1 MVYGK
6 TILCLAQVLWTLFG
20 QKSLKYTRSNSRE
33 AGTCRVDSNA
43 GLVYIYTD
51 QINTYALSYKPY
63 YSVKS
68 EMTLGGFTGLVSVTL
83 KKGDSVIYELKDVS
97 SDNVSFKGVPK
108 GSYSMTVTWFDGAE
122 NSLTTPFEIK

>member
-1 MVYGK
+1 M
-6 TILCLAQVLWTLFG
+6 FG

-33 AGTCRVDSNA
+33 AGTYRVDQNA

-51 QINTYALSYKPY
+51 EINTYALSYKSY

-108 GSYSMTVTWFDGAE
+108 RSYSMTVTWFDGAE

>member
-33 AGTCRVDSNA
+33 AGTNRVDSNA

-68 EMTLGGFTGLVSVTL
+68 DLTLGSFTGNVDVRLT
-83 KKGDSVIYELKDVS
+83 KNGETIYALNDVS
-97 SDNVSFKGVPK
+97 FDNVSFRGIPK
-108 GSYSMTVTWFDGAE
+108 GTYSMTITWTDGAE
-122 NSLTTPFEIK
+122 NTLTTPFVIK